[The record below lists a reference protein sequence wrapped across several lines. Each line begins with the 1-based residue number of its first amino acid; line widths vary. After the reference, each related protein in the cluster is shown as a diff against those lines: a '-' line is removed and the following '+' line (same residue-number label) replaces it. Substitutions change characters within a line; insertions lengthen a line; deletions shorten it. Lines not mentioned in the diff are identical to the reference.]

1 MNKWVY
7 EPQCCD
13 GNCNQGRR
21 CHKDAELRAQ
31 REDAD
36 EIYTG
41 HRYADLVLLAVAI
54 ALVGVLAAFVLMI
67 PAGPPLVVR

>member
-1 MNKWVY
+1 MSKWVY
-7 EPQCCD
+7 EPTCCS
-13 GNCNQGRR
+13 GECNQGRA
-21 CHKDAELRAQ
+21 CIKDAAIRAQ

-36 EIYTG
+36 ESYTG

>member
-21 CHKDAELRAQ
+21 CHKDAAIRAQ
-31 REDAD
+31 REAAED
-36 EIYTG
+36 EFSELG
-41 HRYADLVLLAVAI
+41 HWVVPKLGISVGLVLICLI
-54 ALVGVLAAFVLMI
+54 A
-67 PAGPPLVVR
+67 AGALP

>member
-21 CHKDAELRAQ
+21 CHKDAAIRAQ
-31 REDAD
+31 REAAED
-36 EIYTG
+36 EFSELG
-41 HRYADLVLLAVAI
+41 HWVVPKLGIAVGLVLICLI
-54 ALVGVLAAFVLMI
+54 A
-67 PAGPPLVVR
+67 AGMLP

>member
-21 CHKDAELRAQ
+21 CHKDAAIRAQ
-31 REDAD
+31 REAAED
-36 EIYTG
+36 EFSELG
-41 HRYADLVLLAVAI
+41 HWVVPKLGIAVGLVLICLI
-54 ALVGVLAAFVLMI
+54 A
-67 PAGPPLVVR
+67 AGALP